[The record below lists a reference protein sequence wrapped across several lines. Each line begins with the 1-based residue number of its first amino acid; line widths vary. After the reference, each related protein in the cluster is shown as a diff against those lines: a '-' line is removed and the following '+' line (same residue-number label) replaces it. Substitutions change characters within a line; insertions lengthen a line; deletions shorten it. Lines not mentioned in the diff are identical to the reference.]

1 LSKRILITGGTGM
14 LAVNCALHLRK
25 SRQIVLALH
34 TSKLS
39 LPGVQAL
46 QLALGTAPSALAA
59 ISAIKPDYV
68 IHTAA
73 LTSVEQCEADPTL
86 AQQVNVEL
94 AANVASACAQLNVG
108 LVHISTDHL
117 FDGSKPLVDEETP
130 LSPMNRYGQS
140 KAEAEQAVLA
150 LHPPSLVIRTNFFGF
165 GPAWRPSFSD
175 TILDGLRA
183 GRELRLFTDVYYS
196 PLLLQDLIQATLELM
211 EGGHRGIFNV
221 VGDQRLSKHEFGL
234 LLAGA
239 FGLAPSPIRPV
250 QIAGLTHL
258 VQRPKDMSLSNAKLV
273 RTLGRAIGDVRSQ
286 LLRLKQLETS
296 GFKAEVDGLRLNG

>member
-1 LSKRILITGGTGM
+1 MSKRILITGGTGM
-14 LAVNCALHLRK
+14 LAVNCALQLRH

-34 TSKLS
+34 TRKLS

-46 QLALGTAPSALAA
+46 PLALDTAPAALAA
-59 ISAIKPDYV
+59 ISTVRPDYV

-73 LTSVEQCEADPTL
+73 LTSVEQCEADSTL
-86 AQQVNVEL
+86 VQQVNVDL
-94 AANVASACAQLNVG
+94 AANVAAACAQLNIG

-117 FDGSKPLVDEETP
+117 FDGSQPMVDEATP

-140 KAEAEQAVLA
+140 KAQAEHAVLE
-150 LHPPSLVIRTNFFGF
+150 LHPASLVIRTNFYGF
-165 GPAWRPSFSD
+165 GPPWRPSFSD
-175 TILDGLRA
+175 TILNGLRA
-183 GRELRLFTDVYYS
+183 GCELRLFTDVYYS
-196 PLLLQDLIQATLELM
+196 PLLLQDLIQAMLELM

-239 FGLAPSPIRPV
+239 FGLDPSPIRPV
-250 QIAGLTHL
+250 QIAELTHL
-258 VQRPKDMSLSNAKLV
+258 VQRPIDMSLSNAKLV
-273 RTLGRAIGDVRSQ
+273 RTLSRVIGDVRSQ

-296 GFKAEVDGLRLNG
+296 GYKAEVDGLRLHG